1 MQVSQTAPRCLT
13 CDLMCFLREE
23 EGEKREADLR
33 REMEEKE
40 RQHREMI
47 EKLQIQVRG
56 GFSVLE
62 DLFT

>member
-1 MQVSQTAPRCLT
+1 
-13 CDLMCFLREE
+13 MCFLREE

-56 GFSVLE
+56 GFSVL
-62 DLFT
+62 